1 MSEPVSDSPAHVD
14 GRAAVVRQDLDN
26 VLHPVVAHRQLE
38 AEPLVIVEGRAST
51 VVDADGTEYLDAMA
65 GLYCV
70 NVGYGRTE
78 LADVASAQMRTLPYY
93 PHTAMNEPA
102 ARLAARVNGLLGGDN
117 HVYFVASGS
126 EANEAGFKFA
136 RQYTKH
142 ENPGQYRYKTISRYL
157 GYHGTTLATLAA
169 GGMGDRKQKF
179 EPLGGNDF
187 VHVAPPYCY
196 RCPFGLTYP
205 SCELACVKN
214 IEATIQGEGPD
225 TVSTLLVEPVMSAVG
240 VAVPPDDYLPE
251 VAAVAKK
258 YGCLL
263 HIDEVINGFGRT
275 GKMFA
280 HQHSDVRPDIVA
292 IAKGIVSAYLPIAA
306 TVVRNDV
313 FKSFV
318 GEVSEN
324 RQVFQISTYG
334 GHPVAAA
341 VADRNIEIILRERLV
356 ERSAENGAYL
366 LDGLR
371 TLLKHPWVGDVRGK
385 GLFAGVELVRDRRT
399 KEAMPADRIKGLV
412 DFARRNGVIVG
423 RSGGGRHLGSTIV
436 LSPPLVITRAE
447 IDRVVA
453 VLDKAIAEMGGL
465 FGTS

>member
-1 MSEPVSDSPAHVD
+1 
-14 GRAAVVRQDLDN
+14 
-26 VLHPVVAHRQLE
+26 
-38 AEPLVIVEGRAST
+38 
-51 VVDADGTEYLDAMA
+51 
-65 GLYCV
+65 
-70 NVGYGRTE
+70 
-78 LADVASAQMRTLPYY
+78 
-93 PHTAMNEPA
+93 
-102 ARLAARVNGLLGGDN
+102 
-117 HVYFVASGS
+117 
-126 EANEAGFKFA
+126 
-136 RQYTKH
+136 
-142 ENPGQYRYKTISRYL
+142 
-157 GYHGTTLATLAA
+157 LATLAA
-169 GGMGDRKQKF
+169 GGMGDRKMKF

-225 TVSTLLVEPVMSAVG
+225 TVSTVLVEPIMSAVG

-251 VAAVAKK
+251 VAAIAKK

-280 HQHSDVRPDIVA
+280 HQHSGVRPDIVA

-318 GEVSEN
+318 GEAADN

-341 VADRNIEIILRERLV
+341 VADRNIQIILEERLV

-385 GLFAGVELVRDRRT
+385 GLFAGIELVRDRRT
-399 KEAMPADRIKGLV
+399 KEAMPADKIKGVV
-412 DFARRNGVIVG
+412 DFARRNGVLVG

-465 FGTS
+465 LGAS

>member
-1 MSEPVSDSPAHVD
+1 M
-14 GRAAVVRQDLDN
+14 RDL
-26 VLHPVVAHRQLE
+26 A
-38 AEPLVIVEGRAST
+38 
-51 VVDADGTEYLDAMA
+51 
-65 GLYCV
+65 
-70 NVGYGRTE
+70 
-78 LADVASAQMRTLPYY
+78 YY
-93 PHTAMNEPA
+93 PHTAMNVPA
-102 ARLAARVNGLLGGDN
+102 AALGEKITGILGGGY
-117 HVYFVASGS
+117 HIYFVNSGS

-136 RQYTKH
+136 RQYAKQ
-142 ENPGQYRYKTISRYL
+142 EFPGGFRYKTITRYFS
-157 GYHGTTLATLAA
+157 YHGTTIATLAA
-169 GGMGDRKQKF
+169 GGMGDRKIKF

-205 SCELACVKN
+205 SCELACAKN
-214 IEATIQGEGPD
+214 IESTIQGEGPD
-225 TVSTLLVEPVMSAVG
+225 TVATVLVEPIMSAVG

-280 HQHSDVRPDIVA
+280 HQHSGVRPDIVA

-399 KEAMPADRIKGLV
+399 KEAIPADRIKGVV

-453 VLDKAIAEMGGL
+453 VLDKAIAEMGGSL
-465 FGTS
+465 RTA

>member
-1 MSEPVSDSPAHVD
+1 MTSPDVATTVAE
-14 GRAAVVRQDLDN
+14 RKAVVQQDLQN
-26 VLHPVVAHRQLE
+26 VLHPVVPHRQLE
-38 AEPLVIVEGRAST
+38 SEPLVIVEGRGST

-65 GLYCV
+65 GLWCV

-78 LADVASAQMRTLPYY
+78 LAEVAAAQMRALPYY
-93 PHTAMNEPA
+93 PHTAMNAPA
-102 ARLAARVNGLLGGDN
+102 AALAERVNGLLGGDN

-126 EANEAGFKFA
+126 EANEAGFKIA
-136 RQYTKH
+136 RQYMKH
-142 ENPGQYRYKTISRYL
+142 EHPGQLRYKTITRYL

-169 GGMGDRKQKF
+169 GGMGDRKMKF

-225 TVSTLLVEPVMSAVG
+225 TVATLLVEPVMSAVG
-240 VAVPPDDYLPE
+240 VAVPPAEYLPE
-251 VAAVAKK
+251 VAALAKK

-275 GKMFA
+275 GAMFA
-280 HQHSDVRPDIVA
+280 HQHYGVRPDMVS
-292 IAKGIVSAYLPIAA
+292 IAKGLVSAYLPIAA
-306 TVVRNDV
+306 TVVRNEV
-313 FKSFV
+313 FQSFV
-318 GEVSEN
+318 GEPSEN

-341 VADRNIEIILRERLV
+341 VAGRNIDIILRERLV
-356 ERSAENGAYL
+356 ERAAENGAYL
-366 LDGLR
+366 LDRLR
-371 TLLKHPWVGDVRGK
+371 TLEKHPWVGDVRGK
-385 GLFAGVELVRDRRT
+385 GLLAGVELVKDRRT
-399 KEAMPADRIKGLV
+399 KEVVGADRITRLV
-412 DFARRNGVIVG
+412 DFARHRGVIVG
-423 RSGGGRHLGSTIV
+423 RSGGGRHLGSVIV

-453 VLDKAIAEMGGL
+453 VLDDAIADMGKTL
-465 FGTS
+465 LAS

>member
-1 MSEPVSDSPAHVD
+1 MTSPDVATTVAE
-14 GRAAVVRQDLDN
+14 RKAVVQQDLQN
-26 VLHPVVAHRQLE
+26 VLHPVVPHRQLE
-38 AEPLVIVEGRAST
+38 SEPLVIVRGRGST

-65 GLYCV
+65 GLWCV

-78 LADVASAQMRTLPYY
+78 LAEVAAAQMRALPYY
-93 PHTAMNEPA
+93 PHTAMNAPA
-102 ARLAARVNGLLGGDN
+102 AALAERVNGLLGGDN

-126 EANEAGFKFA
+126 EANEAGFKIA
-136 RQYTKH
+136 RQYMKH
-142 ENPGQYRYKTISRYL
+142 EHPGQLRYKTITRYL

-169 GGMGDRKQKF
+169 GGMGDRKMKF

-225 TVSTLLVEPVMSAVG
+225 TVATLLVEPVMSAVG
-240 VAVPPDDYLPE
+240 VAVPPAEYLPE
-251 VAAVAKK
+251 VAALAKK

-275 GKMFA
+275 GAMFA
-280 HQHSDVRPDIVA
+280 HQHYGVRPDMVS
-292 IAKGIVSAYLPIAA
+292 IAKGLVSAYLPIAA
-306 TVVRNDV
+306 TVVRNEV
-313 FKSFV
+313 FQSFV
-318 GEVSEN
+318 GEPSEN

-341 VADRNIEIILRERLV
+341 VAGRNIDIILRERLV
-356 ERSAENGAYL
+356 ERAAENGAYL
-366 LDGLR
+366 LDRLR
-371 TLLKHPWVGDVRGK
+371 TLEKHPWVGDVRGK
-385 GLFAGVELVRDRRT
+385 GLLAGVELVKDRRT
-399 KEAMPADRIKGLV
+399 KEVVGADRITRLV
-412 DFARRNGVIVG
+412 DFARHRGVIVG
-423 RSGGGRHLGSTIV
+423 RSGGGRHLGSVIV

-453 VLDKAIAEMGGL
+453 VLDDAIADMGKTL
-465 FGTS
+465 LAS

>member
-1 MSEPVSDSPAHVD
+1 MTRMEATAPSAVD
-14 GRAAVVRQDLDN
+14 DRAAVVRQDLAN

-38 AEPLVIVEGRAST
+38 AEPMVIVEGHGST

-65 GLYCV
+65 GLWCV

-78 LADVASAQMRTLPYY
+78 LADVAAAQMRTLPYY
-93 PHTAMNEPA
+93 PHTAMNAPA
-102 ARLAARVNGLLGGDN
+102 AALAGTVNGLLGGDN

-126 EANEAGFKFA
+126 EANEAAFKIA
-136 RQYTKH
+136 RQYMKH
-142 ENPGQYRYKTISRYL
+142 EHPDQARYKTISRYL
-157 GYHGTTLATLAA
+157 GYHGTTLGTLAA
-169 GGMGDRKQKF
+169 GGMGDRKAKF
-179 EPLGGNDF
+179 EPLSGNDF
-187 VHVAPPYCY
+187 VHVAAPYCY

-214 IEATIQGEGPD
+214 IEATIQGEGPE
-225 TVSTLLVEPVMSAVG
+225 TVATVLVEPVMSAVG
-240 VAVPPDDYLPE
+240 VAVPPDEYLPE
-251 VAAVAKK
+251 VAALAKK

-263 HIDEVINGFGRT
+263 HVDEVINGFGRT
-275 GKMFA
+275 GAMFA
-280 HQHSDVRPDIVA
+280 HQHYGIRPDIVT
-292 IAKGIVSAYLPIAA
+292 IAKGLVSAYLPIAA

-313 FKSFV
+313 FASFV
-318 GEVSEN
+318 GEPAEN

-341 VADRNIEIILRERLV
+341 VALRNVGIILEERLV
-356 ERSAENGAYL
+356 ERAAENGAYL

-385 GLFAGVELVRDRRT
+385 GLLAGVELVKDRAT
-399 KEAMPADRIKGLV
+399 KAIVPPDGIKAVV
-412 DFARRNGVIVG
+412 DFARRHGVIVG

-436 LSPPLVITRAE
+436 LSPPLVITRPE

-453 VLDKAIAEMGGL
+453 VLDGAIAELGKQLGAP
-465 FGTS
+465 